1 MKVMAHDILIVDD
14 EADIGRLISEILE
27 DEGYQCRHATDGAK
41 ALEAIRA
48 RRPNLAILDIWLG
61 DSRFDGIKLL
71 EVIKKDHSELPIIMM
86 SGHGTIET
94 AVMAIK
100 NGAYDFIEKP
110 FKANRL
116 LLVVER
122 AIEAAKLKQENKE
135 LKSKTSILT
144 QLIGTSPSTNQIKQ
158 QIERVAS
165 TSSRVLISGASGV
178 GKEVVARLI
187 HNKSKRN
194 KGPFIVLNCATL
206 SPERFEE
213 ELFGHEGS
221 QGIKTGLLEQAHQ
234 GTLFLDEV
242 SDMPLETQGKIVRS
256 LQEQTFLRVG
266 GTQKVQ
272 VDVRVLASS
281 TQDIKQEVLEG
292 RFREDLY
299 YRLNVVPLRVPCL
312 KERRDDIPQLVEEFT
327 RRIAFAHGLPEKVFT
342 KETILVF
349 QSYDWPGNIRQLKN
363 VIEWIL
369 IMAAEKSDIY
379 ITPDFLPAEIYGE
392 IPSLLRNEESSKI
405 MSLPLREA
413 RENFEKD
420 YLLAQVARFSGNIS
434 QTANFVGMERS
445 ALHRKLKTLQI
456 ERNNRS

>member
-1 MKVMAHDILIVDD
+1 MAHDILIVDD
-14 EADIGRLISEILE
+14 EADIGRLIAEILE
-27 DEGYQCRHATDGAK
+27 DEGYQCRYAMDGTK
-41 ALEAIRA
+41 ALEAIRM
-48 RRPNLAILDIWLG
+48 RRPSLAILDIWLG
-61 DSRFDGIKLL
+61 DSRFDGMKLL
-71 EVIKKDHSELPIIMM
+71 ELIKKDHTDLPVIMM

-94 AVMAIK
+94 AVTAIK

-116 LLVVER
+116 LLVIER
-122 AIEAAKLKQENKE
+122 AIEAAKLKRENKE
-135 LKSKTSILT
+135 LKSKAPILT
-144 QLIGTSPSTNQIKQ
+144 QLIGTSPSTNHVRQ
-158 QIERVAS
+158 QIERVAA

-187 HNKSKRN
+187 HNKSRRE

-213 ELFGHEGS
+213 ELFGQEGE
-221 QGIKTGLLEQAHQ
+221 QGIKIGLLEQAHQ

-266 GTQKVQ
+266 GTKKVQ
-272 VDVRVLASS
+272 VDVRVLAST
-281 TQDIKQEVLEG
+281 TQDIKQEVIEG
-292 RFREDLY
+292 KFREDLY

-312 KERRDDIPQLVEEFT
+312 KERRDDIPQLVEEFI
-327 RRIAFAHGLPEKVFT
+327 RRIAFSQGLPERIFT
-342 KETILVF
+342 KETLLVL

-369 IMAAEKSDIY
+369 IMATEKDDNY
-379 ITPDFLPAEIYGE
+379 ITPNFLPAEICGE
-392 IPSLLRNEESSKI
+392 TPSLLRNEESSKI

-413 RENFEKD
+413 REHFEKD

>member
-1 MKVMAHDILIVDD
+1 MARDILIVDD
-14 EADIGRLISEILE
+14 EADIGRLIVEILE
-27 DEGYQCRHATDGAK
+27 DEGYQCRHATDGTK

-48 RRPNLAILDIWLG
+48 RRPSLAILDIWLG

-71 EVIKKDHSELPIIMM
+71 EIIKKDHADLPVIMM

-94 AVMAIK
+94 AVTAIK

-122 AIEAAKLKQENKE
+122 AIEAAKLKRENKE

-144 QLIGTSPSTNQIKQ
+144 QLIGTSVSTNQIRQ
-158 QIERVAS
+158 QIERVAA

-187 HNKSKRN
+187 HNKSRRE

-213 ELFGHEGS
+213 ELFGHEGE
-221 QGIKTGLLEQAHQ
+221 QGIKIGLLEQAHQ

-266 GTQKVQ
+266 GTKKVQ

-281 TQDIKQEVLEG
+281 TQDIKQEVIKG
-292 RFREDLY
+292 KFREDLY

-327 RRIAFAHGLPEKVFT
+327 KRIAFAQGLPERIFT
-342 KETILVF
+342 KETLLVL

-369 IMAAEKSDIY
+369 IMTTEKDDVY
-379 ITPDFLPAEIYGE
+379 ITPNFLPAEICGE
-392 IPSLLRNEESSKI
+392 TPSLLRNEESSKI

-413 RENFEKD
+413 REHFEKD

-445 ALHRKLKTLQI
+445 ALHRKLKILQI
-456 ERNNRS
+456 ERNNRP

>member
-1 MKVMAHDILIVDD
+1 MARDILIVDD
-14 EADIGRLISEILE
+14 EADIGRLMTEILE
-27 DEGYQCRHATDGAK
+27 DEGYQCRHATDGIK
-41 ALEAIRA
+41 ALEAIHM
-48 RRPNLAILDIWLG
+48 RRPSLAILDIWLG

-71 EVIKKDHSELPIIMM
+71 ELIRKDHIDLPVIMM

-94 AVMAIK
+94 AVTAIK

-116 LLVVER
+116 LLVIER
-122 AIEAAKLKQENKE
+122 AIEAAKLKRENKE
-135 LKSKTSILT
+135 LRSKTSILT
-144 QLIGTSPSTNQIKQ
+144 QLIGTSPSTNQIRQ
-158 QIERVAS
+158 QIERVAA

-187 HNKSKRN
+187 HNKSRRE

-206 SPERFEE
+206 NPERFEQ
-213 ELFGHEGS
+213 ELFGQES
-221 QGIKTGLLEQAHQ
+221 EQGIKIGLLEQAHQ

-256 LQEQTFLRVG
+256 LQEQNFLRVG
-266 GTQKVQ
+266 GTKKVQ

-281 TQDIKQEVLEG
+281 SQDIKQEVMEG
-292 RFREDLY
+292 KFREDLY

-327 RRIAFAHGLPEKVFT
+327 QRIASSQGLPSRIFT
-342 KETILVF
+342 KETLLIL

-369 IMAAEKSDIY
+369 IMAMEKEDHY
-379 ITPDFLPAEIYGE
+379 ITPDFLPAEICGE
-392 IPSLLRNEESSKI
+392 TPSLLRNEESSKL

-413 RENFEKD
+413 REHFEKD

-434 QTANFVGMERS
+434 QTAHFVGMERS

-456 ERNNRS
+456 ERNNR

>member
-1 MKVMAHDILIVDD
+1 MAHDILIVDD
-14 EADIGRLISEILE
+14 EADIGRLIAEILE

-41 ALEAIRA
+41 ALEAIRE
-48 RRPNLAILDIWLG
+48 RRPSLAILDIWLG

-71 EVIKKDHSELPIIMM
+71 EIIKKDHIDLPVIMM

-94 AVMAIK
+94 AVTAIK

-116 LLVVER
+116 LLIVER

-135 LKSKTSILT
+135 LKLKTPILN
-144 QLIGTSPSTNQIKQ
+144 QLIGTSPLTNHIRQ
-158 QIERVAS
+158 QIDRVAA

-187 HNKSKRN
+187 HSKSRRE
-194 KGPFIVLNCATL
+194 KGPFTVLNCAAL
-206 SPERFEE
+206 SLERFEE
-213 ELFGHEGS
+213 ELFGHEGEN
-221 QGIKTGLLEQAHQ
+221 GIKIGLLEQAHQ

-266 GTQKVQ
+266 GTKKVQ

-281 TQDIKQEVLEG
+281 IHDLKQEVSEG
-292 RFREDLY
+292 KFREDLY

-312 KERRDDIPQLVEEFT
+312 KERREDIPQLVEEFT
-327 RRIAFAHGLPEKVFT
+327 KRIAFAQGLPEKTFT
-342 KETILVF
+342 KETLLVL

-369 IMAAEKSDIY
+369 IMTAEKEDID
-379 ITPDFLPAEIYGE
+379 ITPHFLPAEICGE
-392 IPSLLRNEESSKI
+392 TPSLLRNDESSKI

-413 RENFEKD
+413 REHFEKD
-420 YLLAQVARFSGNIS
+420 YLLAQVARFAGNIS

>member
-1 MKVMAHDILIVDD
+1 MARDILIVDD
-14 EADIGRLISEILE
+14 EADIGRLMTEILE
-27 DEGYQCRHATDGAK
+27 DEGYQCRHAIDGTK
-41 ALEAIRA
+41 ALEEIHM
-48 RRPNLAILDIWLG
+48 RRPSLVILDIWLG

-71 EVIKKDHSELPIIMM
+71 ELIRKDHIDLPVIMM

-94 AVMAIK
+94 AVTAIK

-116 LLVVER
+116 LLVIER
-122 AIEAAKLKQENKE
+122 AIEAAKLKRENKE
-135 LKSKTSILT
+135 LRSKTSILT
-144 QLIGTSPSTNQIKQ
+144 QLIGASPSTNQIRQ

-187 HNKSKRN
+187 HNKSRRE

-206 SPERFEE
+206 NPERFEQ
-213 ELFGHEGS
+213 ELFGQENE
-221 QGIKTGLLEQAHQ
+221 QGIKIGLLEQAHQ

-256 LQEQTFLRVG
+256 LQEQNFLRVG
-266 GTQKVQ
+266 GTKKVQ

-281 TQDIKQEVLEG
+281 SQDIKLEVMEG
-292 RFREDLY
+292 KFREDLY

-327 RRIAFAHGLPEKVFT
+327 QRIASSQGLPLRIFT
-342 KETILVF
+342 KETLLIL

-369 IMAAEKSDIY
+369 IMAMEKEDHY
-379 ITPDFLPAEIYGE
+379 ITPDFLPAEICGE
-392 IPSLLRNEESSKI
+392 TPSLLRNEESSKL

-413 RENFEKD
+413 REHFEKD

-434 QTANFVGMERS
+434 QTAHFVGMERS

-456 ERNNRS
+456 ERNNR

>member
-1 MKVMAHDILIVDD
+1 MAHDILIVDD
-14 EADIGRLISEILE
+14 EADIGRLIVEILE
-27 DEGYQCRHATDGAK
+27 DEGYQCRHATDGTK
-41 ALEAIRA
+41 ALEAICA
-48 RRPNLAILDIWLG
+48 RRPSLAILDIWLG

-71 EVIKKDHSELPIIMM
+71 EIIKKDHADLPVIMM

-94 AVMAIK
+94 AVTAIK

-122 AIEAAKLKQENKE
+122 AIEAAKLKRENKE

-144 QLIGTSPSTNQIKQ
+144 QLIGTSVSTNQIRQ
-158 QIERVAS
+158 QIERVAA

-187 HNKSKRN
+187 HNKSRRE

-213 ELFGHEGS
+213 ELFGHEGE
-221 QGIKTGLLEQAHQ
+221 QGIKIGLLEQAHQ

-266 GTQKVQ
+266 GTKKVQ

-281 TQDIKQEVLEG
+281 TQDIKQEVIKG
-292 RFREDLY
+292 KFREDLY

-327 RRIAFAHGLPEKVFT
+327 KRIAFAQGLPERIFT
-342 KETILVF
+342 KETLLVL

-369 IMAAEKSDIY
+369 IMTTEKDDVY
-379 ITPDFLPAEIYGE
+379 ITPNFLPAEICGE
-392 IPSLLRNEESSKI
+392 TPSLLRNEESSKI

-413 RENFEKD
+413 REHFEKD

-445 ALHRKLKTLQI
+445 ALHRKLKILQI
-456 ERNNRS
+456 ERNNRP

>member
-1 MKVMAHDILIVDD
+1 MAHDILIVDD
-14 EADIGRLISEILE
+14 EADIGRLVAEILE
-27 DEGYQCRHATDGAK
+27 DEGYQCRHAMDGNK
-41 ALEAIRA
+41 ALEAIRS
-48 RRPNLAILDIWLG
+48 RRPSLAILDIWLG

-71 EVIKKDHSELPIIMM
+71 EIIKKDHTDLPVIMM

-94 AVMAIK
+94 AVTAIK

-122 AIEAAKLKQENKE
+122 AIEAAKLKRENKE
-135 LKSKTSILT
+135 LKSKTPILT
-144 QLIGTSPSTNQIKQ
+144 QLIGTSPSTNQIRQ
-158 QIERVAS
+158 QIERVAA

-187 HNKSKRN
+187 HNKSKRE

-213 ELFGHEGS
+213 ELFGQEGE
-221 QGIKTGLLEQAHQ
+221 QGLKIGLLEQAHQ

-266 GTQKVQ
+266 GSKKVQ

-281 TQDIKQEVLEG
+281 TQDIKQEVIEG

-312 KERRDDIPQLVEEFT
+312 KERRDDIPQLLEEFT
-327 RRIAFAHGLPEKVFT
+327 KRIAFVQGLPVKTFT
-342 KETILVF
+342 KEALLVL

-369 IMAAEKSDIY
+369 IMSAEKDDDY
-379 ITPDFLPAEIYGE
+379 ITPNLLPAEICGE
-392 IPSLLRNEESSKI
+392 TPFLLRNEESSKI

-413 RENFEKD
+413 REHFEKD

-434 QTANFVGMERS
+434 QTAHFVGMERS

-456 ERNNRS
+456 ERNNRP